1 MTEPTASAASAGR
14 GARWTDIMAHTV
26 REIDTTL
33 GSEDFETPTFTVD
46 KPHGWLARALER
58 QSYSPLI
65 GHLTWVPNASPQSL
79 LGESPVPC
87 SWSHLLARGP
97 VTVAWRTP
105 AESAD
110 VKTPVEE

>member
-1 MTEPTASAASAGR
+1 MPRLKSGGLGERIEMQIPAEPPVGSVVVDEKGR
-14 GARWTDIMAHTV
+14 AW
-26 REIDTTL
+26 
-33 GSEDFETPTFTVD
+33 
-46 KPHGWLARALER
+46 

-97 VTVAWRTP
+97 VTVVWRTP
-105 AESAD
+105 AQSTD
-110 VKTPVEE
+110 SRTPVEE